1 MVGNGKACSGKYRKG
16 DAISDP
22 KLIFA
27 AMSEKI
33 TNIIAE
39 SIAVKTSVLNDP
51 SLIAHVGLIVDL
63 IVDRFRAGKHLYFCG
78 NGGSA
83 ADAQHLAAE
92 FSGRFYI
99 DREALPSEAL
109 HCNTSYMT
117 AVANDYSYDLIYSRL
132 INGIGK
138 KDDILVGMST
148 SGNSINIIK
157 AFETA
162 RAKGITTIGMTGQ
175 GGGKMAPLCDQLIAI
190 PSRNTPRIQEAH
202 MLLGHIICQLVEEK
216 YFNA

>member
-1 MVGNGKACSGKYRKG
+1 MN
-16 DAISDP
+16 
-22 KLIFA
+22 
-27 AMSEKI
+27 EKI
-33 TNIIAE
+33 NDIIRE
-39 SIAVKTSVLNDP
+39 SVAVKTSVLNDP
-51 SLIAHVGLIVDL
+51 TLTTRVGQIVDL

-138 KDDILVGMST
+138 KEDILIGMST
-148 SGNSINIIK
+148 SGNSPNILK

-162 RAKGITTIGMTGQ
+162 RTKGITTIGMTGQ
-175 GGGKMAPLCDQLIAI
+175 GGGKLAALCDYLIDI

-202 MLLGHIICQLVEEK
+202 MLLGHIICQLVEDK
-216 YFNA
+216 YFNPQR

>member
-1 MVGNGKACSGKYRKG
+1 MNV
-16 DAISDP
+16 
-22 KLIFA
+22 
-27 AMSEKI
+27 KI
-33 TNIIAE
+33 NDIIRE
-39 SIAVKTSVLNDP
+39 SISVKTSVLNDP
-51 SLIAHVGLIVDL
+51 SLIARVSQIVDL
-63 IVDRFRAGKHLYFCG
+63 IVDRFRAGNHLYFCG

-109 HCNTSYMT
+109 HCNTSYLT

-138 KDDILVGMST
+138 KNDILVGMST
-148 SGNSINIIK
+148 SGNSVNILK

-175 GGGKMAPLCDQLIAI
+175 GGGKMAALCDHLIDI

>member
-1 MVGNGKACSGKYRKG
+1 MN
-16 DAISDP
+16 
-22 KLIFA
+22 
-27 AMSEKI
+27 EKI
-33 TNIIAE
+33 KGIIQE

-51 SLIAHVGLIVDL
+51 SLITRVGTIVDL
-63 IVDRFRAGKHLYFCG
+63 IVARFRAGKHLYFCG

-109 HCNTSYMT
+109 HCNTSYLT

-132 INGIGK
+132 IKGIGK
-138 KDDILVGMST
+138 KEDILVGMST
-148 SGNSINIIK
+148 SGNSVNILN

-162 RAKGITTIGMTGQ
+162 REKGITTIGMTGQ
-175 GGGKMAPLCDQLIAI
+175 GGGKLAALSDHLIDI

-216 YFNA
+216 YFSA

>member
-1 MVGNGKACSGKYRKG
+1 MITQSPIQIDA
-16 DAISDP
+16 AISVP
-22 KLIFA
+22 NLIFA
-27 AMSEKI
+27 SMNEKI
-33 TNIIAE
+33 KDIIGE
-39 SIAVKTSVLNDP
+39 SVAVKTSVLHDP
-51 SLIAHVGLIVDL
+51 SLLDRVGRIVDL
-63 IVDRFRAGKHLYFCG
+63 IVDRFRAGNHLYFCG

-109 HCNTSYMT
+109 HCNTSYLT

-138 KDDILVGMST
+138 KRDILVGMST
-148 SGNSINIIK
+148 SGNSVNILK

-175 GGGKMAPLCDQLIAI
+175 GGGKLAALSDHLIDI

-216 YFNA
+216 YFSK

>member
-1 MVGNGKACSGKYRKG
+1 MQTNRKFE
-16 DAISDP
+16 P
-22 KLIFA
+22 
-27 AMSEKI
+27 MNEKI
-33 TNIIAE
+33 NNIVRE
-39 SIAVKTSVLNDP
+39 SIAVKTSVLNDAT
-51 SLIAHVGLIVDL
+51 LIGRVGGIVDL
-63 IVDRFRAGKHLYFCG
+63 IVDRFRAGNHLYFCG

-132 INGIGK
+132 IKGIGK
-138 KDDILVGMST
+138 NGDILIGMST
-148 SGNSINIIK
+148 SGNSVNILK

-175 GGGKMAPLCDQLIAI
+175 GGGKLAALSDHLIDI